1 MSTNRARRLVAEGDW
16 LNASGASQRGQQSKL
31 KLGSTVLID
40 TAPWSRGPKNSSASR
55 SLWRV
60 EALIM
65 NLGATNAQSVYF
77 GLRMGI
83 QPCTGTG
90 TITAGITTGEGVQFS
105 SF

>member
-1 MSTNRARRLVAEGDW
+1 
-16 LNASGASQRGQQSKL
+16 
-31 KLGSTVLID
+31 
-40 TAPWSRGPKNSSASR
+40 
-55 SLWRV
+55 
-60 EALIM
+60 M

-105 SF
+105 SFSTIVVGLQTVDALDTAAVDTTVAQTLALTVINFVANASYDTKTSQRVRRGRLIRLARS